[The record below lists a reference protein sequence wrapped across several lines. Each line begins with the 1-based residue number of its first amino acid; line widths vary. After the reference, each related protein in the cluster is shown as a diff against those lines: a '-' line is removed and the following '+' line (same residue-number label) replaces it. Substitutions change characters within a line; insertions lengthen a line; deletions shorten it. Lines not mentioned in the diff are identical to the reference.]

1 MQVEKY
7 KLNFKNNFIR
17 ELDKLI
23 KRCKNLDFKK
33 EINYILEN
41 KYTGYNVIHDIKNI
55 IKNNEKFSI
64 ILKKTENILQNR
76 NLKRITIL
84 IVICAVILT
93 TNSIAYAVDKD
104 VEAFIASEEFHSVQE
119 FIRYIIVAI
128 RSLVTAI
135 CGMIAANSG
144 LKLVTEDNLDG
155 AREAKKSFQKI
166 IWALFLVFAGTALA
180 SLLAKKLLIGAI
192 RV

>member
-1 MQVEKY
+1 MLKY
-7 KLNFKNNFIR
+7 KLNFKNHFIR
-17 ELDKLI
+17 ELDNKIRHI
-23 KRCKNLDFKK
+23 KNSNFKQ
-33 EINYILEN
+33 EITYILDN
-41 KYTGYNVIHDIKNI
+41 KYTGYNVIYDIKNI
-55 IKNNEKFSI
+55 LSDNNQKLSS
-64 ILKKTENILQNR
+64 ILKRVENILQNR

-84 IVICAVILT
+84 IVICAIILT
-93 TNSIAYAVDKD
+93 TNSVAYAADKD
-104 VEAFIASEEFHSVQE
+104 VEAFVGSAEFQSVQE

-166 IWALFLVFAGTALA
+166 LWALFLVFAGTALA
-180 SLLAKKLLIGAI
+180 SLLAKRLLIGAI
-192 RV
+192 QV